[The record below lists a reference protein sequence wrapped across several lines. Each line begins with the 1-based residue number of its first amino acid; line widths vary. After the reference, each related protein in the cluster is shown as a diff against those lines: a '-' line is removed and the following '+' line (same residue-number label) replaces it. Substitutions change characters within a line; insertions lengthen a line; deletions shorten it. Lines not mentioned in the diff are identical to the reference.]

1 MSVEWSELSS
11 YLASE
16 LDDEAE
22 RDLERELFEGPGVT
36 AVIATF
42 LETIDAIALVRRRH
56 GTLSGVLSA
65 TSLEAL
71 RHHAR
76 LTEVEIDPGQVVDCH
91 IPEDSP
97 LCVAHL
103 RLPTTSGRRYDV
115 EYVNGAGAVYF
126 RTNDAPVDRASG
138 RVIIACERHVALM
151 EEVTLFRVVT
161 TEKGARRVLG
171 DYGVRNVPPLA

>member
-11 YLASE
+11 YLAGE

-22 RDLERELFEGPGVT
+22 RDLERELFETPGV
-36 AVIATF
+36 APVAAAF
-42 LETIDAIALVRRRH
+42 LDTIDGIALMRRRH
-56 GTLSGVLSA
+56 GTLSGVLTE

-71 RHHAR
+71 RGRER
-76 LTEVEIDPGQVVDCH
+76 LTEVEIDPGQIVDCY

-103 RLPTTSGRRYDV
+103 RLPETSGRRFDV

-126 RTNDAPVDRASG
+126 RTHDAPVEPEG

-161 TEKGARRVLG
+161 TERGAPRVLG
-171 DYGVRNVPPLA
+171 TYGVRNVPPLA